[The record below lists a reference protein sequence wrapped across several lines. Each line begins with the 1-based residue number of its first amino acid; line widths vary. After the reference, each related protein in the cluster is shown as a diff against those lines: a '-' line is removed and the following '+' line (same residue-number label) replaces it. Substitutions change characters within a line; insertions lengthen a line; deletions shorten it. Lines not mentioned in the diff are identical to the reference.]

1 MTDKL
6 REQLSALVDGEL
18 DEGEAKLLVRRF
30 ERDNSLKEVWDR
42 YQRCAQLLNVT
53 DHAGEDIAVVDQSFT
68 EGVMEAIAEE
78 PGKPVPSSWWQEW
91 LKPVAGV
98 AVAAGVATVALVGMQ
113 GGQFADDPES
123 VEVVPAAGV
132 ESSPWSSPARISP
145 AAAGRSLEID
155 QAESWQRLNH
165 YRLNHTDHAA
175 GVQRLDAEEA
185 DSEAGME
192 DEPERIQRSRD
203 Q

>member
-30 ERDNSLKEVWDR
+30 QRDESLKETWDQ
-42 YQRCAQLLNVT
+42 YQRCGQLLSAS
-53 DHAGEDIAVVDQSFT
+53 DHAGDDVAVVNASFS
-68 EGVMEAIAEE
+68 EGVMDAIAE
-78 PGKPVPSSWWQEW
+78 VPPKQGSSPWWQEW

-98 AVAAGVATVALVGMQ
+98 AVAAGVATVALVGLQ
-113 GGQFADDPES
+113 GGQFADDPDS
-123 VEVVPAAGV
+123 VEVVPGTSV

-145 AAAGRSLEID
+145 AAAGRSLEVD

-175 GVQRLDAEEA
+175 GVQRLDSDEAEGQGDRDDTPDQVE
-185 DSEAGME
+185 
-192 DEPERIQRSRD
+192 RSRD